1 MPMRSGAKW
10 TYTVRSGFR
19 SYVDDCAVEA
29 EQSVG
34 GKKGFR
40 LGGAFGPA
48 TFAWSN
54 GTLIAGQVAAN
65 RFDPPLP
72 LLDRSKT
79 HWEWNG
85 TVRGLAG
92 ARRASM
98 TADSKAEKLDL
109 GGRKLSTT
117 KVETR
122 LTIAGQAVELDT
134 WFAAGIGIVR
144 QEQRTDG
151 KQDLAI
157 ELLSGP

>member
-1 MPMRSGAKW
+1 
-10 TYTVRSGFR
+10 
-19 SYVDDCAVEA
+19 
-29 EQSVG
+29 
-34 GKKGFR
+34 
-40 LGGAFGPA
+40 
-48 TFAWSN
+48 
-54 GTLIAGQVAAN
+54 
-65 RFDPPLP
+65 
-72 LLDRSKT
+72 
-79 HWEWNG
+79 
-85 TVRGLAG
+85 
-92 ARRASM
+92 M